1 MKKYIISQIAWLLCL
16 LLAMT
21 GCSKEMASSFSDDE
35 IKPGEP
41 VMFTTNV
48 SGKGQTRTIEPD
60 ETFTGYSAATDEY
73 AITIE
78 MYRQSDGVKI
88 GEGNYK
94 PSTTPGDGT
103 LVVAPSGSQLYW
115 PDNTQAY
122 GFKATAGTETLDA
135 VQSTRANYLLQDQLL
150 GYAFV
155 PLKDTENPSTPQ
167 YTVNDLNYKTSKQWK
182 TANANFGVTGFDNQ
196 KKIPLYLKHQRSK
209 ITIILKEGEG
219 VNHEDLALSTA
230 TTNIDAT
237 IYSYSGGSTTEVKPY
252 ASETTIST
260 VTYTQYTAIVEPYDY
275 QTNSEKVIARISV
288 SGQPFTFSV
297 NNESDNEKKSNYNL
311 TAGKHLIITAT
322 LARGDAQKVLLT
334 AQVVPWTEVSTDAT
348 VGDDGLVGSTTDID
362 SRAGLLAFLSGEN
375 NKAGNIAKITAD
387 IDLESGEA
395 WTSQPLNCT
404 MKLNNHT
411 ISTTHPVFTTIGA
424 LGKVEGGTISVS
436 GDATV
441 NAAIATSN
449 LGTIKDVTVCRE
461 STGKASQGGLVVT
474 NSGTISSCS
483 STLPVHG
490 TSGVVGGIAK
500 ESVYSTIG
508 SMPVI
513 ENCTVDARVDGE
525 GSTSG
530 GGIVGQA
537 VGRVSGNTFNYGITL
552 LQEADKFKNIVYGK
566 PDAETHELRAYSN
579 SWPTNAVNTI
589 GDDTNRNENMTLEA
603 NRFNATIDSQAELA
617 EILGG
622 DNNNSGRKYRLSDNF
637 VVTETGMGGN
647 GWTNDYSGIA
657 AAFWLDG
664 NNKNIITDP
673 TTLILFG
680 EIGTHTTNLKVN
692 GNLVSTP

>member
-1 MKKYIISQIAWLLCL
+1 M
-16 LLAMT
+16 
-21 GCSKEMASSFSDDE
+21 
-35 IKPGEP
+35 
-41 VMFTTNV
+41 
-48 SGKGQTRTIEPD
+48 
-60 ETFTGYSAATDEY
+60 
-73 AITIE
+73 
-78 MYRQSDGVKI
+78 
-88 GEGNYK
+88 
-94 PSTTPGDGT
+94 
-103 LVVAPSGSQLYW
+103 
-115 PDNTQAY
+115 
-122 GFKATAGTETLDA
+122 DA
-135 VQSTRANYLLQDQLL
+135 DQSTRAKYLLQDLLL

-155 PLKDTENPSTPQ
+155 PLKDTENPSTLQ

-230 TTNIDAT
+230 ATNIDAT

-260 VTYTQYTAIVEPYDY
+260 VTYTQYTAIVEPYNY

-334 AQVVPWTEVSTDAT
+334 AQIVPWDEITTDAT
-348 VGDDGLVGSTTDID
+348 VGDDGQIGRITSID
-362 SRAGLLAFLSGEN
+362 SRTALLTFLSGDN
-375 NKAGNIAKITAD
+375 NKAGNIANITAN
-387 IDLESGEA
+387 INLEEGGT
-395 WTSQPLNCT
+395 WMPQPLNCT

-441 NAAIATSN
+441 DAAVATIN
-449 LGTIKDVTVCRE
+449 NGTIKNVTVSRS

-474 NSGTISSCS
+474 NSGTISNCTSY
-483 STLPVHG
+483 LPVHG

-525 GSTSG
+525 TISYG
-530 GGIVGQA
+530 GGIVGWA
-537 VGRVSGNTFNYGITL
+537 VGRVSGNTFEYGITI
-552 LQEADKFKNIVYGK
+552 LQDATNFKNIVGSKY
-566 PDAETHELRAYSN
+566 DDEAHHQLRAYN
-579 SWPTNAVNTI
+579 NTWPTNADNTI
-589 GDDTNRNENMTLEA
+589 GDDTKHNENMTSEA

-617 EILGG
+617 AILSNT
-622 DNNNSGRKYRLSDNF
+622 NNLAGRKYRLSDDF
-637 VVTETGMGGN
+637 KVTETGMGGY
-647 GWTNDYSGIA
+647 GWTIDYSGIA

-692 GNLVSTP
+692 GNPVSTP

>member
-1 MKKYIISQIAWLLCL
+1 
-16 LLAMT
+16 
-21 GCSKEMASSFSDDE
+21 MASSFSDDE
-35 IKPGEP
+35 IKPGDP
-41 VMFTTNV
+41 VMFTTYV
-48 SGKGQTRTIEPD
+48 QGKALTRTYAD
-60 ETFTGYSAATDEY
+60 ETAFNTDMATYHDASSSYAFTYEIYKS
-73 AITIE
+73 
-78 MYRQSDGVKI
+78 
-88 GEGNYK
+88 GEG
-94 PSTTPGDGT
+94 P
-103 LVVAPSGSQLYW
+103 AIASGSTVYW
-115 PDNTQAY
+115 PDNVNAY
-122 GFKATAGTETLDA
+122 GFKATAGSDA
-135 VQSTRANYLLQDQLL
+135 VATDQTTDANLLLQDKLI
-150 GYAFV
+150 GYGFE
-155 PLKDTENPSTPQ
+155 PLWSEDAPVDIIEG
-167 YTVNDLNYKTSKQWK
+167 LNYRTCGNWK
-182 TANANFGVTGFDNQ
+182 AANISRGVPEADQ

-219 VNHEDLALSTA
+219 MNHEDLALSTA
-230 TTNIDAT
+230 GTNIDAT
-237 IYSYSGGSTTEVKPY
+237 IYSYSGESTTPVKPY

-334 AQVVPWTEVSTDAT
+334 AQIVPWDEITTDAT
-348 VGDDGLVGSTTDID
+348 VRDDGLVGSTTDID

-375 NKAGNIAKITAD
+375 NKAGNIANITAD

-436 GDATV
+436 GDATEV
-441 NAAIATSN
+441 TAAVATTN
-449 LGTIKDVTVCRE
+449 LGTIKEVTVSRS

-474 NSGTISSCS
+474 NSGTISNCTSY
-483 STLPVHG
+483 LPVHG

-513 ENCTVDARVDGE
+513 ENCTVDTRVDGE
-525 GSTSG
+525 TISYG
-530 GGIVGQA
+530 GGIVGWA
-537 VGRVSGNTFNYGITL
+537 VGRVSGNTFEYGITI
-552 LQEADKFKNIVYGK
+552 LQNTTNFKNIVWGK
-566 PDAETHELRAYSN
+566 YDETPELRAYN
-579 SWPTNAVNTI
+579 NTWPTNADNTI
-589 GDDTNRNENMTLEA
+589 GDDTNHNANKTTED

-617 EILGG
+617 EILNGT
-622 DNNNSGRKYRLSDNF
+622 NNLAGRKYRLSDNF
-637 VVTETGMGGN
+637 VVTETALGGE

-657 AAFWLDG
+657 ATFWLDG

>member
-1 MKKYIISQIAWLLCL
+1 MKKYIISRIAWLLCL

-35 IKPGEP
+35 IKPGDP
-41 VMFTTNV
+41 VMFTTYV
-48 SGKGQTRTIEPD
+48 QGKALTRTYAN
-60 ETFTGYSAATDEY
+60 ETAFNTDMATYHDASSSYAFTYEIYKSGEDP
-73 AITIE
+73 AI
-78 MYRQSDGVKI
+78 
-88 GEGNYK
+88 
-94 PSTTPGDGT
+94 
-103 LVVAPSGSQLYW
+103 ASGSTVYW
-115 PDNTQAY
+115 PDNVNAY
-122 GFKATAGTETLDA
+122 GFKATAGSDA
-135 VQSTRANYLLQDQLL
+135 VATDQTTDTKLLLQDKLI
-150 GYAFV
+150 GFGFE
-155 PLKDTENPSTPQ
+155 PIWNSGSPDNI
-167 YTVNDLNYKTSKQWK
+167 DGLNYRTCGDWK
-182 TANANFGVTGFDNQ
+182 AANISRSAPEADQ

-297 NNESDNEKKSNYNL
+297 GNESDEDKKSNYNL

-334 AQVVPWTEVSTDAT
+334 AQIVPWDVISTNAT

-375 NKAGNIAKITAD
+375 NKAGNIANITAD
-387 IDLESGEA
+387 INLEDGGD

-404 MKLNNHT
+404 LKLNGHT
-411 ISTTHPVFTTIGA
+411 LSTTHPVFTTIGA

-490 TSGVVGGIAK
+490 TSGVVGGIAM

-525 GSTSG
+525 TGTSG
-530 GGIVGQA
+530 GGIVGSA
-537 VGRVSGNTFNYGITL
+537 VGRVSGNTFEYGITI
-552 LQEADKFKNIVYGK
+552 LQDATNFKNIVGSKY
-566 PDAETHELRAYSN
+566 DEAHQLRAYN
-579 SWPTNAVNTI
+579 NTWLTNADNTI
-589 GDDTNRNENMTLEA
+589 GDDTNQNANKTSEA

-617 EILGG
+617 AILSNT
-622 DNNNSGRKYRLSDNF
+622 NNNTSGNKYRLSDDF
-637 VVTETGMGGN
+637 KVTETGMGGN
-647 GWTNDYSGIA
+647 GWTNDYSTID
-657 AAFWLDG
+657 AAFFLDG
-664 NNKNIITDP
+664 NNKNITTDP
-673 TTLILFG
+673 SNLLLFRNLYTTAN
-680 EIGTHTTNLKVN
+680 TTNLKVN
-692 GNLVSTP
+692 GDLVVPTTP

>member
-1 MKKYIISQIAWLLCL
+1 MKKYRSISWFAVLLCL
-16 LLAMT
+16 VLVVT
-21 GCSKEMASSFSDDE
+21 GCSKEMSSSFSDDGE
-35 IKPGEP
+35 IRPGDP
-41 VMFTTNV
+41 VMFTTYVQGKALTRTYADETAFNTDMATYHDASSSYAFTYEIYK
-48 SGKGQTRTIEPD
+48 SGKD
-60 ETFTGYSAATDEY
+60 AAIAY
-73 AITIE
+73 
-78 MYRQSDGVKI
+78 G
-88 GEGNYK
+88 
-94 PSTTPGDGT
+94 ST
-103 LVVAPSGSQLYW
+103 VYW
-115 PDNTQAY
+115 PDNVNAY
-122 GFKATAGTETLDA
+122 GFKATAGSATLGTNQTTA
-135 VQSTRANYLLQDQLL
+135 
-150 GYAFV
+150 
-155 PLKDTENPSTPQ
+155 
-167 YTVNDLNYKTSKQWK
+167 NDLLAQDKLIGYGFEPIWNSGSPDNIDGLNYRTCGNWK
-182 TANANFGVTGFDNQ
+182 AANISRSVPEADQ

-297 NNESDNEKKSNYNL
+297 NYESDNEKKSNYNL

-322 LARGDAQKVLLT
+322 LARGDAQKILLT
-334 AQVVPWTEVSTDAT
+334 AQIVPWDEITTDAT
-348 VGDDGLVGSTTDID
+348 VGDDGQIGSITNID
-362 SRAGLLAFLSGEN
+362 SRSALMTLLSGSN
-375 NKAGNIAKITAD
+375 NTAGNIANITAD
-387 IDLESGEA
+387 INLEDGGD

-404 MKLNNHT
+404 LKLNGHT
-411 ISTTHPVFTTIGA
+411 LSTTHPVFTTIGA

-449 LGTIKDVTVCRE
+449 LGTIKEVTVSRS

-525 GSTSG
+525 TVTSG
-530 GGIVGQA
+530 GGIVGSA
-537 VGRVSGNTFNYGITL
+537 VGRVSGNTFQYGITI
-552 LQEADKFKNIVYGK
+552 LQDATIFKNIVGSKY
-566 PDAETHELRAYSN
+566 DEAHQLRAYDN
-579 SWPTNAVNTI
+579 KWPTKADNSI
-589 GDDTNRNENMTLEA
+589 GDHSSNNSNTTTATIYD
-603 NRFNATIDSQAELA
+603 ATIDSAGELRTVLFYPSTNAE
-617 EILGG
+617 GKNYRVNC
-622 DNNNSGRKYRLSDNF
+622 DFTVVSG
-637 VVTETGMGGN
+637 T
-647 GWTNDYSGIA
+647 SGATWA
-657 AAFWLDG
+657 ANISSKSAYCHLDG
-664 NNKNIITDP
+664 NGKNITTDP
-673 TTLILFG
+673 SDLVLFANVS
-680 EIGTHTTNLKVN
+680 TATTNLYVN
-692 GNLVSTP
+692 NVLVSTTP

>member
-1 MKKYIISQIAWLLCL
+1 
-16 LLAMT
+16 
-21 GCSKEMASSFSDDE
+21 MASSFSDDE
-35 IKPGEP
+35 IKPGDP

-78 MYRQSDGVKI
+78 MYRQSDGIKI

-135 VQSTRANYLLQDQLL
+135 DQSTRAKYLLQDQLL

-155 PLKDTENPSTPQ
+155 PLKDTENPSTLQ

-230 TTNIDAT
+230 ATNIDAT
-237 IYSYSGGSTTEVKPY
+237 IYSYSGGSTTAVKPY
-252 ASETTIST
+252 ASETTISEIK
-260 VTYTQYTAIVEPYDY
+260 YTQYSAIVEPYDY
-275 QTNSEKVIARISV
+275 QTNPDKDIARISI

-297 NNESDNEKKSNYNL
+297 GNETADDKSKYYL

-375 NKAGNIAKITAD
+375 NKAGNIANITAD

-441 NAAIATSN
+441 NAAVATTN
-449 LGTIKDVTVCRE
+449 LGTIKNVTVSRS

-474 NSGTISSCS
+474 NSGTISNCT

-490 TSGVVGGIAK
+490 TSEVVGGIAK
-500 ESVYSTIG
+500 ESVYSTIGSTIG

-525 GSTSG
+525 TVTSG
-530 GGIVGQA
+530 GGIVGSA
-537 VGRVSGNTFNYGITL
+537 VGRVSGNTFAYGITL
-552 LQEADKFKNIVYGK
+552 NQNANNFKNIVLAK
-566 PDAETHELRAYSN
+566 ADSHKLRAYDN
-579 SWPTNAVNTI
+579 KWPTKADNSI
-589 GDDTNRNENMTLEA
+589 GDHSSNNSNTTTATKYD
-603 NRFNATIDSQAELA
+603 ATIDCSDELWSLLIVNSNNQDEKRYRVNSDFTVINDA
-617 EILGG
+617 SSAHW
-622 DNNNSGRKYRLSDNF
+622 DNNISVIYAKF
-637 VVTETGMGGN
+637 H
-647 GWTNDYSGIA
+647 
-657 AAFWLDG
+657 LDG
-664 NNKNIITDP
+664 NGKNI
-673 TTLILFG
+673 TTVP
-680 EIGTHTTNLKVN
+680 TNLLLFANVRSSVSTNLYVN
-692 GNLVSTP
+692 GELAYPTQ